1 MPFTLILR
9 GKLGL
14 NMKEKTS
21 IITRPQEFWRKVK
34 RLNTY
39 GEKGNM
45 MSFSKTVRRILAEF
59 TRTHVNLHGYEFV
72 LVLIDGNVAQ
82 GISFWIGFTNIVLCR
97 LISNYKPKYTADLQ
111 NVPIIVSPK
120 IMSLRSENL
129 TKLGYKHES
138 IWLAHIPFW
147 NTIVKCYSVNLQ
159 AF

>member
-97 LISNYKPKYTADLQ
+97 LISNYKPKYAANLQ

-120 IMSLRSENL
+120 IMSRRSENL
-129 TKLGYKHES
+129 TRLGYKHES
-138 IWLAHIPFW
+138 IWQTHVPFW
-147 NTIVKCYSVNLQ
+147 KYELSLWIAIQ
-159 AF
+159 